1 MRSKRL
7 NIIFQIFGFLI
18 FSVGILYLCQF
29 FSVKLNEGFL
39 SSECPYT
46 TLTDG
51 RIIYRCDTQ
60 TQAEKI
66 LDNIPENLPSSN
78 DNVCIATNTFGSNY
92 YTCYERPP
100 QMVYDSN
107 FGVYL
112 PSDPILYEDTM
123 PSVLEPNI
131 DTACA
136 SFTANTAVAI
146 KGIKSTEI
154 ISSVIHSI
162 IFSTN
167 VYVTNLSNIS
177 TQYCKATLTLT
188 PNMSR
193 FCTGNPNSIDS
204 NITFFQ
210 GLPNSD
216 YGGTSFSLNAMKV
229 VVQTAINNLSNL
241 SANIIYT
248 SYNGM
253 KCDSVNKFK
262 VNV

>member
-29 FSVKLNEGFL
+29 FSVKLNEGFI
-39 SSECPYT
+39 SDVCPNT
-46 TLTDG
+46 KLTDG

-100 QMVYDSN
+100 PMVYDSN
-107 FGVYL
+107 FGVYI

-136 SFTANTAVAI
+136 SFTANTALAI
-146 KGIKSTEI
+146 KGIKSTLL
-154 ISSVIHSI
+154 ISSFIHSI
-162 IFSTN
+162 IFSTII
-167 VYVTNLSNIS
+167 YVTNLSNIS
-177 TQYCKATLTLT
+177 AQNCKASLTLT
-188 PNMSR
+188 ERMSK
-193 FCTGNPNSIDS
+193 FCTGDPNSIDS
-204 NITFFQ
+204 NITFFK
-210 GLPNSD
+210 GLPTYS
-216 YGGTSFSLNAMKV
+216 YGGTSFSLNAMKT
-229 VVQTAINNLSNL
+229 VVQTAIDNLSNL
-241 SANIIYT
+241 SANTIYT

-253 KCDSVNKFK
+253 KCDSINKFK
-262 VNV
+262 VTV